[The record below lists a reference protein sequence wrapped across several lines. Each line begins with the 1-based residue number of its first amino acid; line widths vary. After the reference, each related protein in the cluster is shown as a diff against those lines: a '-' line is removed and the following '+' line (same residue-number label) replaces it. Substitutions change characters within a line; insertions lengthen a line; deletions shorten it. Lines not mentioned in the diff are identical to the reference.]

1 MMKRG
6 LVFLIGSLLLAAIA
20 FMISHSITESRV
32 AGERGSHEPENH
44 LPELDWLRREFDLSA
59 TEFERVSALH
69 FEYLL
74 TCESLCAKIAEA
86 RRKVRELILE
96 GSSVTPELEAALRDE
111 ASLRAEC
118 QVAMLRHLY
127 VTAGALPPEKADAYL
142 ETMLPEVMAMTSE
155 PTEVHRG
162 H

>member
-1 MMKRG
+1 MKRG
-6 LVFLIGSLLLAAIA
+6 LVILIGSILLAAFA
-20 FMISHSITESRV
+20 FLVSHSITESRV
-32 AGERGSHEPENH
+32 AREGGSHEPENH
-44 LPELDWLRREFDLSA
+44 LPELDWLRQEFDLSA

-69 FEYLL
+69 LEYLP
-74 TCESLCAKIAEA
+74 TCESLCAKIAAA
-86 RRKVRELILE
+86 RGKVREFILE
-96 GSSVTPELEAALRDE
+96 GTAVTPELESALREE
-111 ASLRAEC
+111 AVLRAEC

-127 VTAGALPPEKADAYL
+127 VTAGALPPEKASNYL

>member
-1 MMKRG
+1 MKRG
-6 LVFLIGSLLLAAIA
+6 LVILIGSVLLAVVA
-20 FMISHSITESRV
+20 FLVSHSITESRV
-32 AGERGSHEPENH
+32 ARERGSHEPENH
-44 LPELDWLRREFDLSA
+44 LPELDWLRHEFELSA

-69 FEYLL
+69 FEYLP
-74 TCESLCAKIAEA
+74 TCESLCARIAAA
-86 RRKVRELILE
+86 RGKVRELILK
-96 GSSVTPELEAALRDE
+96 GTSVTPELEAALRDE
-111 ASLRAEC
+111 AALRAEC

>member
-20 FMISHSITESRV
+20 FLISHSITESRV

-44 LPELDWLRREFDLSA
+44 LPELDWLRHEFDLSA

-69 FEYLL
+69 RDYLP
-74 TCESLCAKIAEA
+74 TCESLCAKIAAA
-86 RRKVRELILE
+86 RGKVRELILE
-96 GSSVTPELEAALRDE
+96 GTAVTPELEAALREE
-111 ASLRAEC
+111 AVLRAEC

-127 VTAGALPPEKADAYL
+127 VTAGALPPEKASAYL

-155 PTEVHRG
+155 PTHNHRG